1 MQRAAK
7 HGVGEPSGRDRQ
19 SGLLELAV
27 KPVQMAARE
36 RLQAQ
41 AANKGN
47 DPQPHHGLIRLF
59 SIPLVVSPS
68 VPDDTAVIADMQAV
82 GVWLRS
88 MQIYISESHASYF
101 PLNLVAI
108 LAELRAALGVLAP
121 AGVGTVT
128 GWD

>member
-1 MQRAAK
+1 M
-7 HGVGEPSGRDRQ
+7 
-19 SGLLELAV
+19 
-27 KPVQMAARE
+27 
-36 RLQAQ
+36 
-41 AANKGN
+41 
-47 DPQPHHGLIRLF
+47 
-59 SIPLVVSPS
+59 
-68 VPDDTAVIADMQAV
+68 IADMQAV

-101 PLNLVAI
+101 VYNLVAI